1 MDVSFAPMLLRDG
14 SWGIGTVAE
23 ASRDSETARER
34 EIPQGAFPVSSGVGK
49 ALAGVASPAVGFPA
63 SSPSGLLREQEAAEQ
78 LERAEAEVLAAEQ
91 ALRSAGGAFVRS
103 IRYGYETG
111 PDGRRYVTSASV
123 EVSAPE
129 EEQDRLAALA
139 GVSEGVS
146 LETLPAEEGASTEE
160 TEDEGSVGASDARLP
175 GAEEEGAGP
184 DEGAAT
190 AETAPKTSG
199 KADSS
204 SDPDTRRVLAELA
217 ATDREVR
224 AHEAAHQAAGGG
236 FTGAAT
242 FTYVTGPDGK
252 RYAAGGEVPIQIP
265 AADTPEEDIANLERV
280 RAAALAPANPSGQD
294 LSVAASASSG
304 IAQATA
310 ELIRKRAESSYGDQM
325 RFSDRRSSGGEI
337 ESPEGG
343 ASVLP
348 LPGGEETYPSA
359 RGAGEAAWGGEDFF
373 PPSLVSPTDS
383 WGISEEAGGLGPF
396 PRRPL
401 DGGLSGG
408 LGAARLSRFE
418 IAA

>member
-160 TEDEGSVGASDARLP
+160 TEDEGSRSGPRTPASPARRKRGPDRTRGRRRQRPPEDLRQGRFLVRSGYP
-175 GAEEEGAGP
+175 EGSRGAGRDGP
-184 DEGAAT
+184 G
-190 AETAPKTSG
+190 G
-199 KADSS
+199 
-204 SDPDTRRVLAELA
+204 
-217 ATDREVR
+217 R

-337 ESPEGG
+337 ESSEGG